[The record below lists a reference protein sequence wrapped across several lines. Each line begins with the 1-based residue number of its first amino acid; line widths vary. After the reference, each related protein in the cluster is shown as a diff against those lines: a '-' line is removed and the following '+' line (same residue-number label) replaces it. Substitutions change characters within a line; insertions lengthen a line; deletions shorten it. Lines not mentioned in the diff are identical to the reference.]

1 MRSGEFAVGSQN
13 GNPSASGVISAAN
26 EYHGCSR
33 QLTWILLCL
42 TTESIPKEQ
51 VKNMSVGTLEEL
63 LVDELKDLYSAEKQ
77 IVRALPKIIKA
88 VSTPELQHGLSNH
101 LEETKG
107 QVVRLEKIGEILG
120 KKMTG
125 KTCVGMKGVL
135 EEGSEV
141 LEDTDKGVV
150 RDAALISACQR
161 VEHYEMAGYG
171 SARDFAKQLGQ
182 SEIASLLDETL
193 EEEKNADKTLTGASK
208 QVNAQAQEEG

>member
-1 MRSGEFAVGSQN
+1 M
-13 GNPSASGVISAAN
+13 GVD
-26 EYHGCSR
+26 
-33 QLTWILLCL
+33 
-42 TTESIPKEQ
+42 
-51 VKNMSVGTLEEL
+51 TLEAL

-88 VSTPELQHGLSNH
+88 VSTPELKEGLTNH
-101 LEETKG
+101 LEETKN
-107 QVVRLEKIGEILG
+107 QVTRLEKIGDLLG

-141 LEDTDKGVV
+141 LEDTEKGIV

-171 SARDFAKQLGQ
+171 SARDFAKLLGQ
-182 SEIASLLDETL
+182 KEVAALLDETL
-193 EEEKNADKTLTGASK
+193 AEEKNADKTLTGASK
-208 QVNAQAQEEG
+208 QVNLQAKQESQ

>member
-1 MRSGEFAVGSQN
+1 MH
-13 GNPSASGVISAAN
+13 SAGAFTN

-77 IVRALPKIIKA
+77 IVGALPKIIKA

-107 QVVRLEKIGEILG
+107 QVVRRKNRGNPR

-208 QVNAQAQEEG
+208 QINAQAQQEG